1 MVYRVN
7 VEHISRFLQ
16 EVDVFRGLSERHLL
30 RIAALC
36 EEETFAAGER
46 LTTRDERGAKLF
58 VLRTGELKVS
68 TGSRESDV
76 VVRTLYE
83 KETFPLA
90 IFMEPPTLLTTN
102 EAITDIEAYTMSRV
116 RLLELCELETRIGL
130 HIYKACFSLL
140 MSRYRY
146 MLAELADLMEPG
158 TRINPAWKGA
168 EV

>member
-7 VEHISRFLQ
+7 VKHISRFFQ
-16 EVDVFRGLSERHLL
+16 EVDIFQGLSERHLD
-30 RIAALC
+30 RIASLC
-36 EEETFAAGER
+36 EEETFQPGEL
-46 LTTRDERGAKLF
+46 LTTRDDIGDKLY
-58 VLRTGELKVS
+58 VLRSGQLKVS
-68 TGSRESDV
+68 TGSRDSDF
-76 VVRTLYE
+76 VVRTLHE

-90 IFMEPPTLLTTN
+90 ILMEPPTLVTTN
-102 EAITDIEAYTMSRV
+102 EAITEVETYVMPRV

-130 HIYKACFSLL
+130 HIYKASFAIL

-146 MLAELADLMEPG
+146 TLSELADSVSSE